1 MANGKQDNMKNEL
14 IYEDFETYL
23 PTYDFDDNQIQF
35 FKDAFEIITTNRNTD
50 KVTCFSPRCGIGKS
64 TFIQ

>member
-1 MANGKQDNMKNEL
+1 MANGKQDNKKNEW

-35 FKDAFEIITTNRNTD
+35 FKDAFELLKDGNDR
-50 KVTCFSPRCGIGKS
+50 
-64 TFIQ
+64 